1 MVEHA
6 RLRPESPAKSRETRE
21 SGVKGEEAEKQ
32 LRINTATLVICDPEG
47 RVQAISA
54 EDANGLLDAGVIK
67 KPISEI
73 FSHDTDLGRWLTEH
87 MELARHYETCSYKS
101 ILHDDDQL
109 LTARLDTLKR
119 EKEIFGFAIHILP
132 NHPGVE
138 RLLSEGDSVVT
149 RQQWHD
155 LKNHL
160 GGLKLYATLL
170 NRKLHQGGD
179 LEIVEKMLS
188 GINAMI
194 ERVAKIRK
202 GE

>member
-1 MVEHA
+1 MLEHA
-6 RLRPESPAKSRETRE
+6 RLRPESPAKSREI
-21 SGVKGEEAEKQ
+21 GMKVEEAEKQ
-32 LRINTATLVICDPEG
+32 PRINTATLVICDPEG

-54 EDANGLLDAGVIK
+54 EAANGLLDAGIIK
-67 KPISEI
+67 KHVSEI

-87 MELARHYETCSYKS
+87 MELARHYDTCSYKS
-101 ILHDDDQL
+101 ILHDDGQL

-132 NHPGVE
+132 NYPGGE

-155 LKNHL
+155 LKNQL

-170 NRKLHQGGD
+170 KRKLQQGGD
-179 LEIVEKMLS
+179 LEIVEKMLN

-194 ERVAKIRK
+194 EKVAKIRK